1 MLHRNDLAPGDL
13 TIAAP
18 PFGHIPLLDRL
29 PAFQAAGFKGIAV
42 MPTDIWTLEEQG
54 MSAAEIAQRVADHGL
69 VINEVDCTACWMPA
83 QRAKAATD
91 ELGELVLTLTA
102 ERVVATAARIGARS
116 VQVVEISNIT
126 VDPEEAITSF
136 GALCDMAAEHGLRA
150 HIEFL
155 PTGGIPDLTSA
166 WRIVEGANRP
176 NGGLT
181 IDSWH
186 FFRSGSTLDQL
197 AKIPGD
203 RIFSVQINDAP
214 AQPKADLWE
223 ELMTGRLL
231 PGEGDLDLVG
241 LIRTLDAIGANIP
254 IAVEV
259 FSEKLNSQPLA
270 DTARA
275 MAQTG
280 AAIIRQAR
288 TPS

>member
-1 MLHRNDLAPGDL
+1 MLGPNDL

-42 MPTDIWTLEEQG
+42 LPTDIWALEEQG
-54 MSAAEIAQRVADHGL
+54 MSAAEIMQRVADHDL
-69 VINEVDCTACWMPA
+69 VINEVDCTACWLPA
-83 QRAKAATD
+83 QRAKAGTD
-91 ELGELVLTLTA
+91 ELGELVLRLTA

-116 VQVVEISNIT
+116 VQAVEISNIA
-126 VDPEEAITSF
+126 VDPDEAIEAF
-136 GALCDMAAEHGLRA
+136 GVLCDMAAEHGLKA

-166 WRIVEGANRP
+166 WRIVKGANRP

-197 AKIPGD
+197 AQIPGD

-214 AQPKADLWE
+214 AEPKADLWE

-231 PGEGDLDLVG
+231 PGEGDLDLIG
-241 LIRTLDAIGANIP
+241 LIRTLDAIGASTP
-254 IAVEV
+254 FSVEV

-270 DTARA
+270 ETALA